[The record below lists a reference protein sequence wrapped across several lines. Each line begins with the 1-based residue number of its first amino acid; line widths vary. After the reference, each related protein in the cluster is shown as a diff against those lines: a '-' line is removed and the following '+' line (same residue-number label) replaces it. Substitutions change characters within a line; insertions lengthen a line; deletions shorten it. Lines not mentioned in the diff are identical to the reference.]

1 MSVIRLALYG
11 TLGNVRYSTS
21 LIRDTWEC
29 MSHVCPYTPGLRRD
43 TLLMFSQVMWYII
56 MNVTRN
62 NNPSVIV
69 VYFVYTASVTV
80 EYSQSRPLS
89 DVLYYH
95 KEKNRQAKNGG
106 AEGGG
111 W

>member
-1 MSVIRLALYG
+1 
-11 TLGNVRYSTS
+11 
-21 LIRDTWEC
+21 
-29 MSHVCPYTPGLRRD
+29 
-43 TLLMFSQVMWYII
+43 

-69 VYFVYTASVTV
+69 VYFVYTSSVTV

-89 DVLYYH
+89 DVLYYN

-106 AEGGG
+106 TEGGSWCEIESHEEVG
-111 W
+111 MRENLTRKLV